1 VLPHGIIYFEN
12 SILNLIDE
20 SLADDLFKLIGT
32 IIRPGGQ
39 LYLSYLNDE
48 LFIREMNTAF
58 RNGIPLIAT
67 VLGRLL
73 FMSGCIHVRSFYGTE
88 GRFRIEGEKPKD
100 TETAVKWANEMLD
113 EITTYLIK
121 KENELNLIFP

>member
-1 VLPHGIIYFEN
+1 MLPHGVIYFEN

-20 SLADDLFKLIGT
+20 SLTADLFKLIGT
-32 IIRPGGQ
+32 IIRLGGQ

-58 RNGIPLIAT
+58 RNSIPLIAT

-73 FMSGCIHVRSFYGTE
+73 FMSDCIHVRSFYGAE

-121 KENELNLIFP
+121 KNELNLIFP